1 MVPEAF
7 DGCQY
12 REYSVVMTGPQTP
25 SNVVAA
31 RIQEFRKRRGLSAAA
46 LAAACAKTGHPQL
59 TEAVIANIETG
70 RRRPDGTRTRDV
82 TVDELLAFAEALG
95 IPAGALLPPLVTPVE
110 QGMALT
116 FTSRR
121 EFWAA
126 QRLVDGFLTQIHEFA
141 EALPPAE
148 QEGH

>member
-1 MVPEAF
+1 
-7 DGCQY
+7 
-12 REYSVVMTGPQTP
+12 MTEDRTP
-25 SNVVAA
+25 SDVVAGNV
-31 RIQEFRKRRGLSAAA
+31 QQLRKRRGLSAAA
-46 LAAACAKTGHPQL
+46 LAAACAKAGYPQL
-59 TEAVIANIETG
+59 TEAVVANIETG
-70 RRRPDGTRTRDV
+70 RRRPDGTRTRNV
-82 TVDELLAFAEALG
+82 AVDELLAFAEALG

-126 QRLVDGFLTQIHEFA
+126 QRLVDGFLAQIHEFA

-148 QEGH
+148 QEGR